1 LQIIVFADESKGT
14 RFSYQLGASQSD
26 HPEQHAAAVTDPDCN
41 QTETPFNCENLK
53 KIEINCPQ
61 GDKRVHVI
69 VRILF
74 ENITSP
80 TEINITSH

>member
-1 LQIIVFADESKGT
+1 LFFADKPKGT
-14 RFSYQLGASQSD
+14 SFSCQVGASQSD
-26 HPEQHAAAVTDPDCN
+26 QQHAAAVTDPDCN

-61 GDKRVHVI
+61 GDERVHVI